1 MPAPKGI
8 TSLSAY
14 VASLRTSEHGE
25 FAARAASRVAH
36 EEAFADMKG
45 HILGL
50 YEKVEAAHSFQDETG
65 AIFDCIPVEQQP
77 ALPWGQGSHTE
88 STRSSAARRGR
99 FAAVGVARANKDDRE
114 DVATGSPLRAGSQGP
129 ARQRHA
135 MSRGHD
141 PDATGHARGHDPIP
155 DAPGIHGKGTERRRP
170 PPSQR

>member
-36 EEAFADMKG
+36 EEAFGDMKG

-77 ALPWGQGSHTE
+77 AL
-88 STRSSAARRGR
+88 RGVK
-99 FAAVGVARANKDDRE
+99 AAVPKAPDLPPLEGDASPRSASARANKDDRE
-114 DVATGSPLRAGSQGP
+114 DVATGSPLRAGRKDPHGNVMHVP
-129 ARQRHA
+129 RER
-135 MSRGHD
+135 SRCGGSRSR
-141 PDATGHARGHDPIP
+141 T
-155 DAPGIHGKGTERRRP
+155 
-170 PPSQR
+170 